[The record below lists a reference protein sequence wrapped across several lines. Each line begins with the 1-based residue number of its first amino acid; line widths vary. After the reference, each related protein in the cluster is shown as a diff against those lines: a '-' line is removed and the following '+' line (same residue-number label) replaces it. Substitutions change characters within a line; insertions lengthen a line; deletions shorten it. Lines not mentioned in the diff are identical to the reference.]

1 FSDRDEW
8 LRYAIISDV
17 LFYLYQYFAS
27 NINSLH
33 RKEMQAFPAL
43 KVPVFV
49 NVIYYFVVYFCVR
62 LM

>member
-1 FSDRDEW
+1 MDISVDQSKKIFMNFKKHYGFSDRDEW

-33 RKEMQAFPAL
+33 CKEM
-43 KVPVFV
+43 
-49 NVIYYFVVYFCVR
+49 
-62 LM
+62 